1 MDFASWSPS
10 HTILVLFIVGGF
22 IGQIAVFFYRTAQN
36 DKRIDEVKVA
46 MNQGFSDMRSEMN
59 HRFSEMRSE
68 MNHRFLEMNHR
79 FSDVQSEIRDV
90 RKEISDVRTELSK
103 LNQNHIDHLTHH
115 N

>member
-10 HTILVLFIVGGF
+10 HTILVLVVSIGF
-22 IGQIAVFFYRTAQN
+22 IGQVAVFFYRTAQN
-36 DKRIDEVKVA
+36 DKRIDEVKAA
-46 MNQGFSDMRSEMN
+46 MNQGFSDIRSEMN
-59 HRFSEMRSE
+59 HRFSEV
-68 MNHRFLEMNHR
+68 NHR

-90 RKEISDVRTELSK
+90 RKEVSDVRKEISDVRAELSK

>member
-10 HTILVLFIVGGF
+10 HTLLVLVVIIGF
-22 IGQIAVFFYRTAQN
+22 IGQVAVFFYRTAQN
-36 DKRIDEVKVA
+36 DKRIDEVKAEV
-46 MNQGFSDMRSEMN
+46 NQGFSDMRSEM
-59 HRFSEMRSE
+59 S
-68 MNHRFLEMNHR
+68 HR
-79 FSDVQSEIRDV
+79 FSDVQSEIRDVRKEISDVRKEISDV

>member
-10 HTILVLFIVGGF
+10 HTILVLFIIGGF

-46 MNQGFSDMRSEMN
+46 MNQGFSDMRSEMD
-59 HRFSEMRSE
+59 
-68 MNHRFLEMNHR
+68 HR

-115 N
+115 D